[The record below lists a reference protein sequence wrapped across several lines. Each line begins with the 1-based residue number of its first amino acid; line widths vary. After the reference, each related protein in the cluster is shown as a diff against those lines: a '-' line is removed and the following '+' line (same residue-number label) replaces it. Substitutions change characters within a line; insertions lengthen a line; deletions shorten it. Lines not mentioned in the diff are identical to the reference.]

1 MTMSKAEERASE
13 SIFEGKS
20 ESTEAEEEPT
30 CLWRRIWWKVAIV
43 LLLVVAVAG
52 IIAGKQNEPHK
63 GPDLGQ
69 VGATVENP
77 RAEKKAKTFPPDTVL
92 ATVNGEEI
100 TLAELESA
108 LEEMP
113 QQYRSAFQKNRHG
126 LLDQLIAREVLLQKA
141 GEGDAAGE
149 ANEGTGDAGEDG
161 DPQRSE
167 DERISS
173 LLQEQVLE
181 GIEVSE
187 QDVKDFYEKNKDQMP
202 AGRSFEELEDS
213 LRSYARQ
220 EKQSEAV
227 DAYLKKLREDATI
240 TRNEEWIE
248 AQKASAADNPLDKA
262 LRKDVPVLADF
273 GRNNC
278 VPCKMMKPILDD
290 LKEEYAERA
299 EILIIHTN
307 EYPGVTRR
315 VGVQAIPTQ
324 IFYDAEGNEVDR
336 HQGFMSRE
344 AIVKKLKEMGV
355 N

>member
-1 MTMSKAEERASE
+1 MTR
-13 SIFEGKS
+13 GKS
-20 ESTEAEEEPT
+20 EVNTSQSISVDTPEASGEGKETT
-30 CLWRRIWWKVAIV
+30 CLWCRIWWKVAIV

-52 IIAGKQNEPHK
+52 IIAGKQKRSEKP
-63 GPDLGQ
+63 PESGQ
-69 VGATVENP
+69 VGATVEKP
-77 RAEKKAKTFPPDTVL
+77 PGEKKEKTLTPDTVL
-92 ATVNGEEI
+92 SEVNGEEI
-100 TLAELESA
+100 TLAELERT

-113 QQYRSAFQKNRHG
+113 EQYRSAFQKNRHG

-141 GEGDAAGE
+141 GEKHAAGKADE
-149 ANEGTGDAGEDG
+149 ATEKAGQDG
-161 DPQRSE
+161 GPQRSE
-167 DERISS
+167 DERISA
-173 LLQEQVLE
+173 LLQEEVLE
-181 GIEVSE
+181 DIEVSE
-187 QDVKDFYEKNKDQMP
+187 EEVKAFYEKNKDQMP
-202 AGRSFEELEDS
+202 AGRSFAELEDS

-227 DAYLKKLREDATI
+227 DSYLKKLRQEATI
-240 TRNEEWIE
+240 TRNEEWVE

-262 LRKDVPVLADF
+262 LQKDVPVLADF

-290 LKEEYAERA
+290 LKEEYAGRA

-315 VGVQAIPTQ
+315 VGVRAIPTQ

-344 AIVKKLKEMGV
+344 AIVKKLEEMGV

>member
-1 MTMSKAEERASE
+1 MSKAEERTSE
-13 SIFEGKS
+13 SNFEGTG
-20 ESTEAEEEPT
+20 ESTEGEEENS

-43 LLLVVAVAG
+43 LVLVVAVAG
-52 IIAGKQNEPHK
+52 IIAGKQK
-63 GPDLGQ
+63 GPRKSPESGQ
-69 VGATVENP
+69 VGGTIENP
-77 RAEKKAKTFPPDTVL
+77 RAEKKAKTFPSDTVL

-141 GEGDAAGE
+141 REGDATGE
-149 ANEGTGDAGEDG
+149 ANEGTGDAGGEGG

-167 DERISS
+167 DERISA
-173 LLQEQVLE
+173 LLQKKVLE
-181 GIEVSE
+181 DIEVTE
-187 QDVKDFYEKNKDQMP
+187 QDVKAFYEKNSDQMP
-202 AGRSFEELEDS
+202 AGRSFEDLEDS

-220 EKQSEAV
+220 EKRSEAV
-227 DAYLKKLREDATI
+227 DAYLKKLREEATI
-240 TRNEEWIE
+240 TRNKEWIE
-248 AQKASAADNPLDKA
+248 AQKTKAADNPLDKA
-262 LRKDVPVLADF
+262 LQKDVPVLADF

-290 LKEEYAERA
+290 LKEQYAGRA
-299 EILIIHTN
+299 EILIIQTD

-315 VGVQAIPTQ
+315 VGVRAIPTQ